1 MKKLSG
7 RVAWIAAVALA
18 LSACAE
24 TGMRPSAE
32 VTSTVPS
39 WQNWFKL
46 DWAIDPEQGGTRRIT
61 GYVYNDYGEAAYN
74 VQLLT
79 QALDKTGAVL
89 HQRINWAGGIGPMSR
104 SYFEVRNLP
113 PADQY
118 RVSVWAFDF
127 RQGHSW
133 P

>member
-1 MKKLSG
+1 MRSRFG
-7 RVAWIAAVALA
+7 RIAVVAAVALVPG
-18 LSACAE
+18 ACAE
-24 TGMRPSAE
+24 SGIRPSAE

-39 WQNWFKL
+39 WQNWFRL
-46 DWAIDPEQGGTRRIT
+46 AWAVDPESGATRRIT
-61 GYVYNDYGEAAYN
+61 GYVYNEYGEAAYG

-79 QALDKTGAVL
+79 QALDKSGAVL
-89 HQRINWAGGIGPMSR
+89 HQRIEWAGSIPPLSR

-113 PADQY
+113 PAEQY

-127 RQGHSW
+127 RQGDSW